1 MAADQFIAEM
11 TEARQA
17 IDTALRWTLES
28 TSPIGM
34 SDDRERF
41 RKALENARDEILMA
55 AGRAV
60 TK

>member
-1 MAADQFIAEM
+1 MADQFIAEM

-41 RKALENARDEILMA
+41 TQALEKARDEILLA